1 MLVAILTWC
10 LPHAGPLNIIRGSLA
25 YDLDIPIL
33 QLRRLRH
40 TYFSWFAWAGCGW
53 WLEAKENCS
62 RSHALDLDTL
72 LSLQGSS
79 GTFAYYLVISWLTQ
93 QNKKQIFLQK
103 LCCCTTCKLS
113 LLWAAEPAC
122 HPGPGPLLV
131 VWGLELTW
139 PVKSPAPG
147 DWTPLPSPSSPPSSF
162 LLCSLFW
169 GNDSDA
175 QSSEVFPNS
184 CSLEY

>member
-40 TYFSWFAWAGCGW
+40 TYFSWFAWAGCGMMTW
-53 WLEAKENCS
+53 IQGELLQKPCS
-62 RSHALDLDTL
+62 WSWYSPLSPRVFRHVCL
-72 LSLQGSS
+72 LL
-79 GTFAYYLVISWLTQ
+79 TVISWLTQ
-93 QNKKQIFLQK
+93 QNKKQIFLRK

-122 HPGPGPLLV
+122 HPGPGPLYSCLR
-131 VWGLELTW
+131 TW
-139 PVKSPAPG
+139 TYMAG
-147 DWTPLPSPSSPPSSF
+147 EEPSPRRLDPF
-162 LLCSLFW
+162 
-169 GNDSDA
+169 A
-175 QSSEVFPNS
+175 
-184 CSLEY
+184 